1 MNETMLVVMT
11 IVFTIGFSAA
21 AICDIRDMQEEQK
34 EFEKKRI
41 REELRKTRKKY
52 EMKSNL

>member
-34 EFEKKRI
+34 EIEKKRI

-52 EMKSNL
+52 EM